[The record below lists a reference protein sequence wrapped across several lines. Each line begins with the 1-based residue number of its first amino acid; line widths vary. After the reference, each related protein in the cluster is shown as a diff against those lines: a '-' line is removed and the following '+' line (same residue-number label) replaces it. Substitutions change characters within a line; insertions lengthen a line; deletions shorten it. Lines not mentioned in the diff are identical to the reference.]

1 MGWDDSG
8 TGAGPG
14 SARSWCL
21 APVART
27 GVRAEGSSLVGEFT
41 GPVPVAAASR
51 EQDCSSL
58 TSKKSPPTNFLAG
71 SFLRGF
77 SCLLAQ
83 GLSPRLR
90 GSVLGQNL
98 LPQPAW
104 VNLGQCLL
112 SDPVLPAPT
121 SILFAG
127 PLGPEVGAGVGGA
140 PKGKQLLPSLPAS
153 GDHHTPSLEACA
165 SASLPSF
172 APSPGMGVGQGQA
185 KLTRVG
191 RGERL
196 FWPFFPLP
204 HPPRYIAGWS
214 LSLKSVELGVWF
226 PFDFW
231 ILKLHSF

>member
-21 APVART
+21 APVARA

-41 GPVPVAAASR
+41 GPASR
-51 EQDCSSL
+51 EQDCSSSL
-58 TSKKSPPTNFLAG
+58 TSKKITPNKLSSWKYSRQLSP
-71 SFLRGF
+71 RV
-77 SCLLAQ
+77 SCLFAQ

-90 GSVLGQNL
+90 GCVLGQSP

-112 SDPVLPAPT
+112 SDPT

-127 PLGPEVGAGVGGA
+127 PLGPEVGAGVGVGQR
-140 PKGKQLLPSLPAS
+140 GSSFFLLFLPPGTTTPPRLRPS
-153 GDHHTPSLEACA
+153 A

-204 HPPRYIAGWS
+204 HPPRHIAGWS

-231 ILKLHSF
+231 IFKLHSF

>member
-21 APVART
+21 APVARA

-41 GPVPVAAASR
+41 GPASR

-58 TSKKSPPTNFLAG
+58 TSKKSPQTNFLAGSIHG

-90 GSVLGQNL
+90 GSVLGQSP

-127 PLGPEVGAGVGGA
+127 PLGPEVGAGVGVGQR
-140 PKGKQLLPSLPAS
+140 GSSFFLLFLPP
-153 GDHHTPSLEACA
+153 GTTTPPRLRPCA

-204 HPPRYIAGWS
+204 HPPRHIAGWS